1 MENIFLNP
9 VLMIL
14 GAALISVPI
23 IIHLI
28 NRMRF
33 RRIRWAAMEFLLKSQ
48 KRNRR
53 RLIIEQLILLALR
66 CFLVV
71 LAGLLVARFIGNM
84 GTVMSGQYGTAHFI
98 VVDDTLSM
106 ADRFKD
112 AGQETTAFEAGKK
125 RVKELATDIAGN
137 EKKQQVKLVKLS
149 NLNTVLFQGELNK
162 GTIGQF
168 NAAVDDIDKPSMLH
182 VRPVEGLTWANAQ
195 LSADKTLPPQ
205 HIYHFISDIRNGD
218 WSGPEAEPVNQA
230 IDAFLA
236 AGATNRVLLFDV
248 AYPVR
253 HENQNEAIGTE
264 NVGIVD
270 FRPDTKYAAKG
281 LPIRFTLVTHNYS
294 SVELK
299 NKRLNV
305 KVNGKEQFINPQFI
319 DVLKGNSDTRTEFE
333 LNFIDSDL
341 NIVSIE
347 IEADEGSGL
356 KEDNT
361 RVAVV
366 EVKEQVPILMVDGNE
381 KEGLKPPGD
390 SFFLQTVLTAAKG
403 FRVDN
408 KTVKELETLDLDQYA
423 CIYLLNVPEF
433 GPRPAGVAAD
443 AKREERLPPVVK
455 KLEDYIAHGKRVA
468 IFVGDK
474 VRPSYYNDVLYD
486 NGKGILPAP
495 LALRPTEK
503 LTDDEKQK
511 RAFEAQYQIYVRDNQ
526 MPVFAELAHPKTRE
540 WLKMLAIDQWWPT
553 EDRFKWNSD
562 PTRVKE
568 LVTLPNRKP
577 MDQAGTNVRGAEIR
591 KRILE
596 LPMTE
601 APYEAFAPGLK
612 KHAAAI
618 LNALNANENF
628 VLANALDEF
637 LNDRGNPG
645 DEKNEPDMQ
654 KFWALPEVEKLKSDV
669 TTLKE
674 VTQYGD
680 PLVTSYKVGKG
691 EVITFY
697 TTAGR
702 SWNDWAGGC
711 LASWTYPMVMI
722 ELQRYLT
729 GVGEDSSR
737 LVGMPLELA
746 LNGEQYEDHMDVTFV
761 SALKA
766 DAKAPEKPDP
776 EKPGDGAKTI
786 GVTETVRG
794 SLNGNV
800 LSMSYVKTREPGV
813 YRVKLKQK
821 PKPGIEQPADEY
833 RTYVYNVDTEHESP
847 MARANRDMVE
857 RPGDAKTLPRVKL
870 MTPDMSAKDF
880 VAPKK
885 KDLSEGP
892 WLYLILLIVLIVEQA
907 LAVHLSFHLKGNEAS
922 LPPGVRSSLGMGSP
936 ATAGAEAAAETAEA
950 GV

>member
-1 MENIFLNP
+1 MADFFLNP

-71 LAGLLVARFIGNM
+71 LAGLLVARFVGNM
-84 GTVMSGQYGTAHFI
+84 GEVLSGQYGTVHFI
-98 VVDDTLSM
+98 VLDDTLSM
-106 ADRFKD
+106 HDRFKD
-112 AGQETTAFEAGKK
+112 AGQETDAFEASKK
-125 RVKELATDIAGN
+125 RVKELAGDIVGN

-149 NLNTVLFQGELNK
+149 ELNTVLFNGELSK
-162 GTIGQF
+162 TTIGQF
-168 NAAVDDIDKPSMLH
+168 NAAVSDIDKPSLLH
-182 VRPVEGLTWANAQ
+182 VRPVEGLNWANAQ
-195 LSADKTLPPQ
+195 LAADKSLPPQ
-205 HIYHFISDIRNGD
+205 HIYHFISDLRDGD

-230 IDAFLA
+230 IDAFLK
-236 AGATNRVLLFDV
+236 AGETNRVLLFDV

-253 HENQNEAIGTE
+253 HENQNTAIGTE

-270 FRPDTKYAAKG
+270 FRPETKYAAKG
-281 LPIRFTLVTHNYS
+281 LPIRFTLITHNYS

-305 KVNGKEQFINPQFI
+305 KVNGKEQFINPQFV

-341 NIVSIE
+341 NVVSIE

-366 EVKEQVPILMVDGNE
+366 EVKEQVPILMVDGND

-403 FRVDN
+403 FRIDN
-408 KTVKELETLDLDQYA
+408 KTVKDLETLDLDQYA
-423 CIYLLNVPEF
+423 CIYLLNVTEF

-455 KLEDYIAHGKRVA
+455 KLEDYISHGKRVA
-468 IFVGDK
+468 LFVGDK

-503 LTDDEKQK
+503 PTDEEKLRRQ
-511 RAFEAQYQIYVRDNQ
+511 FEGQYQIYVRDNQ
-526 MPVFAELAHPKTRE
+526 MPVFAELTHPKTRE

-562 PTRVKE
+562 PLRVKE

-591 KRILE
+591 KRILD
-596 LPMTE
+596 LPLND
-601 APYEAFAPGLK
+601 APFDAFAPGLR
-612 KHAAAI
+612 KHAGAL

-628 VLANALDEF
+628 VLANALEEF

-645 DEKNEPDMQ
+645 DLKNDPDLQ
-654 KFWALPEVEKLKSDV
+654 PFWALAEVEKLKNDV
-669 TTLKE
+669 ITLKE

-737 LVGMPLELA
+737 LLGVPLELA
-746 LNGEQYEDHMDVTFV
+746 LNGEQYEDHMEVTFV
-761 SALKA
+761 AALKGDMKAA
-766 DAKAPEKPDP
+766 DKPDP
-776 EKPGDGAKTI
+776 DKPGVAPKSI
-786 GVTETVRG
+786 GVTETIRG
-794 SLNGNV
+794 SLNANV
-800 LSMSYVKTREPGV
+800 LSMNYTKTREPGV
-813 YRVKLKQK
+813 YRVKLTPK
-821 PKPGIEQPADEY
+821 PKPGIDKPPDEY

-847 MARANRDMVE
+847 MARASRDLLE
-857 RPGDAKTLPRVKL
+857 RPATSGTLPRVKL
-870 MTPDMSAKDF
+870 MTPDMTAKDY
-880 VAPKK
+880 VAPRK
-885 KDLSEGP
+885 KDLSETP

-922 LPPGVRSSLGMGSP
+922 LPPGVRSSLGMGASSG
-936 ATAGAEAAAETAEA
+936 AGAESAAETAGA
-950 GV
+950 L

>member
-1 MENIFLNP
+1 MADFFLNP
-9 VLMIL
+9 VLMFAGL
-14 GAALISVPI
+14 ALISVPI

-28 NRMRF
+28 NRMRY

-71 LAGLLVARFIGNM
+71 LAGLLVARFVGNM
-84 GTVMSGQYGTAHFI
+84 GEVLSGQYGTIHFI
-98 VVDDTLSM
+98 VIDDTLSM
-106 ADRFKD
+106 NDRFKD
-112 AGQETTAFEAGKK
+112 AGQETTAFEGAKK
-125 RVKELATDIAGN
+125 RAKELAVDIVGN

-149 NLNTVLFQGELNK
+149 DLNTVRFNGELSK
-162 GTIGQF
+162 ASLSQF
-168 NAAVDDIDKPSMLH
+168 NAAVDDIDKPSLLH
-182 VRPVEGLTWANAQ
+182 VRPVEGVAWANAQ
-195 LSADKTLPPQ
+195 LAADPSLPPQ
-205 HIYHFISDIRNGD
+205 HFYHFISDLRDGD

-230 IDAFLA
+230 IDGFLK
-236 AGATNRVLLFDV
+236 GGETNRVLLFDV

-253 HENQNEAIGTE
+253 HENQNTAIGTE

-281 LPIRFTLVTHNYS
+281 LPIRFTLITHNYS

-305 KVNGKEQFINPQFI
+305 RVNGDEQFINPQI
-319 DVLKGNSDTRTEFE
+319 IETLKGNSDTRTEFE
-333 LNFIDSDL
+333 LNFNKPDL
-341 NIVSIE
+341 NTVTIE

-366 EVKEQVPILMVDGNE
+366 EVKEQVPILMVDGNGP
-381 KEGLKPPGD
+381 EGLKPPGD

-408 KTVKELETLDLDQYA
+408 KSVKDLETLDLDQYA
-423 CIYLLNVPEF
+423 CIYLLNIPEF
-433 GPRPAGVAAD
+433 GPRPANVAAD
-443 AKREERLPPVVK
+443 AKREERLPPAVK
-455 KLEDYIAHGKRVA
+455 KLEDYVSHGKRVVL
-468 IFVGDK
+468 FVGDK
-474 VRPSYYNDVLYD
+474 VRPGYYNEVLYD

-503 LTDDEKQK
+503 LTDDEKQH
-511 RAFEAQYQIYVRDNQ
+511 RAFEDQYQIYVRESTQ
-526 MPVFAELAHPKTRE
+526 PIFAELANPKTRE
-540 WLKMLAIDQWWPT
+540 WLKMLPIDQWWPT

-577 MDQAGTNVRGAEIR
+577 MAETGANLKGAQIRDQ
-591 KRILE
+591 ILK
-596 LPMTE
+596 LPLNE
-601 APYEAFAPGLK
+601 APFDVFAPALR
-612 KHAAAI
+612 KHAAALLI
-618 LNALNANENF
+618 AIQGNENF

-637 LNDRGNPG
+637 LNERGNLG
-645 DEKNEPDMQ
+645 DPQKEPDLQ
-654 KFWALPEVEKLKSDV
+654 PFWALPEVEKLKNDV
-669 TTLKE
+669 LTLKE

-680 PLVTSYKVGKG
+680 PLVLSYKVGKG
-691 EVITFY
+691 EVISFY
-697 TTAGR
+697 TSAGR
-702 SWNDWAGGC
+702 TWNDWAGGC

-737 LVGMPLELA
+737 LVGAPLELA
-746 LNGEQYEDHMDVTFV
+746 KNAEQYEDQVVV
-761 SALKA
+761 SFEPLLKG
-766 DAKAPEKPDP
+766 DAKAADKADPDKPA
-776 EKPGDGAKTI
+776 GGGALTKSETI
-786 GVTETVRG
+786 R
-794 SLNGNV
+794 LNLNNNV
-800 LSMSYVKTREPGV
+800 LSLNYAKTREPGV
-813 YRVKLKQK
+813 YRVKLTPKT
-821 PKPGIEQPADEY
+821 KPGLDKPADEY

-847 MARANRDMVE
+847 MARVSRDLVE
-857 RPGDAKTLPRVKL
+857 RPGATGTLARVKL
-870 MTPDMSAKDF
+870 MTPDMSPKDY

-885 KDLSEGP
+885 KDLSETP

-922 LPPGVRSSLGMGSP
+922 LPPGVRSSLGMGASSG
-936 ATAGAEAAAETAEA
+936 AGAESAAETAGA